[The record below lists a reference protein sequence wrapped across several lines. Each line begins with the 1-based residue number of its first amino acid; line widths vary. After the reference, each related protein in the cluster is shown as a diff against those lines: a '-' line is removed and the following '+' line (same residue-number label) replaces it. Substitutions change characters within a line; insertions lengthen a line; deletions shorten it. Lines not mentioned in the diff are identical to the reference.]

1 MRKVVLGVLL
11 SLTLFGLGDA
21 IYLAHEHFAG
31 TLPPCTTSS
40 FLFVDCGR
48 VLRSQY
54 SVMFGV
60 PLPVWG
66 IIQYSIL
73 TVLLLLTLTKNRII
87 AGKLAVIQSLVGFL
101 FSMYFVYLQF
111 AVIKGIC
118 IYCMVS
124 AFVSTFIFA
133 LMQSYF
139 ERERKLLIVDIFRLT
154 YRYIIKRVFFIFDP
168 ERVHTTITALGA
180 NVGSKGISRWL
191 IASLIKSDL
200 PELKQQIAGL
210 SFGYPIGLAAG
221 FDYEAKLGKS
231 LAPWGF
237 GFQSMGTLTNGAY
250 EGNPRPMLGR
260 LIKSRSLLVNKGFK
274 NQGVSEVTKKLK
286 GEIFDIPVGISIGRT
301 NTDKLTQKQ
310 SVDDIV
316 SAFKI
321 VEKSKTKHAYYEL
334 NISCPNLN
342 GNVEFY
348 SSKNLSKLLRAVDS
362 LGLSKPLFVK
372 MPIEKS
378 DKETIGMLEIIAKH
392 SPAGVIFGNLQKNRK
407 HPQLDQTEVAKFKRG
422 YFSGRPTFDDSNR
435 LIKLAYKHFGNRF
448 IIIGCGGVFSAED
461 AYIKIKNGAS
471 LVQLITG
478 LVFVGPQL
486 IMDINYRLSE
496 LIKNDGYQ
504 NISQA
509 IGVDTIATKKSRR
522 R

>member
-1 MRKVVLGVLL
+1 MRKFVLVILL
-11 SLTLFGLGDA
+11 ALTIFGLGDA

-54 SVMFGV
+54 SVMLGV

-66 IIQYSIL
+66 IIQYLAL
-73 TVLLLLTLTKNRII
+73 TVLLLFSLTKYRII
-87 AGKLAVIQSLVGFL
+87 AGKLAVAQSLVGFG

-133 LMQSYF
+133 FMQAYF
-139 ERERKLLIVDIFRLT
+139 ERERKLLILDVFRLT
-154 YRYIIKRVFFIFDP
+154 YRYVIKRIFFAFDP
-168 ERVHTTITALGA
+168 EMVHIVVTGLGA
-180 NVGSKGISRWL
+180 SVGRMSVSRWL
-191 IASLIKSDL
+191 VASLIRSDL
-200 PELKQQIAGL
+200 PELKQKVAGL
-210 SFGYPIGLAAG
+210 NFNYPIGLAAG

-250 EGNPRPMLGR
+250 DGNPRPMLGR
-260 LIKSRSLLVNKGFK
+260 LIKSRSLMVNKGFK
-274 NQGVSEVTKKLK
+274 NQGVEVVSKKLK
-286 GEIFDIPVGISIGRT
+286 GEVFGIPVGISIGRT

-310 SVDDIV
+310 SVEDIV
-316 SAFKI
+316 AAFSV
-321 VEKSKTKHAYYEL
+321 VEKSKVKHAYYEL
-334 NISCPNLN
+334 NISCPNLS

-348 SSKNLSKLLRAVDS
+348 SSKNLSALLTAIDS
-362 LGLSKPLFVK
+362 LKLSKPVFVK
-372 MPIEKS
+372 MPIEKTE
-378 DKETIGMLEIIAKH
+378 KETLEMLKVIAKH
-392 SPAGVIFGNLQKNRK
+392 SPVGVIFGNLQKNKK
-407 HPQLDQTEVAKFKRG
+407 HPLLDKSEVAKFKQG
-422 YFSGRPTFDDSNR
+422 YFSGRPTFGDSNK
-435 LIKLAYKHFGNRF
+435 LIKLAYKNYCTRF
-448 IIIGCGGVFSAED
+448 IIVGCGGVFSAED
-461 AYIKIKNGAS
+461 AYTKIKNGAS

-478 LVFVGPQL
+478 MVFVGPQL
-486 IMDINYRLSE
+486 IMQINYGLSE
-496 LIKNDGYQ
+496 LIKSDGYA
-504 NISQA
+504 NITQA
-509 IGVDTIATKKSRR
+509 IGTDVVSKKSRR